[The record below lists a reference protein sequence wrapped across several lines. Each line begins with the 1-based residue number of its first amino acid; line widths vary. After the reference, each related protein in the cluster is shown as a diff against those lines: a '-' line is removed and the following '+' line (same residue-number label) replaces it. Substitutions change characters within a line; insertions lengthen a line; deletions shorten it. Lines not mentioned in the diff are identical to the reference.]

1 MRRSAVTPLLAAT
14 ALAVALA
21 GCSSVADPAL
31 LAGGSAPASL
41 GVAQSPDRALAS
53 LPAEAGAVVSVVE
66 RHGPDDV
73 VKQTVTLAGD
83 AARVGDNRIE
93 ITARRRD
100 GALGRVDAE
109 TIDAEMAEALP
120 GVAMTVS
127 PRVVTGPNG
136 PIGVA
141 TGSTGDVACLY
152 AWSTAEARPRAT
164 SSTRVLG
171 LEVSAV
177 TSNELSVRV
186 RLCRKGIGEE
196 RLAALAEGLR
206 LRTDLAVTSSRAA
219 MPVAGADALAS
230 AGYPTAVS
238 TAPIATAPTTPR
250 RAVEAPKPRATPR
263 TLAAVTPSSEPKPE
277 APATVA
283 APIPLPSGG

>member
-1 MRRSAVTPLLAAT
+1 MRRSAVLPLLAAT
-14 ALAVALA
+14 ALAAVLA
-21 GCSSVADPAL
+21 GCSSISDPAT
-31 LAGGSAPASL
+31 LAGGASATL
-41 GVAQSPDRALAS
+41 GVAQPADRALAT

-66 RHGPDDV
+66 RRGPDEV

-93 ITARRRD
+93 ITARERR
-100 GALGRVDAE
+100 GASSRIDAE
-109 TIDAEMAEALP
+109 TIEAEMAEALP
-120 GVAMTVS
+120 GVAMSVS
-127 PRVVTGPNG
+127 PRVVAGPNG

-141 TGSTGDVACLY
+141 TGSSGDVACLY
-152 AWSTAEARPRAT
+152 AWSTAEARPRVA

-171 LEVSAV
+171 LQVSAM

-186 RLCRKGIGEE
+186 RLCRKGVGEE

-206 LRTDLAVTSSRAA
+206 LRTDLAATSPSTAA
-219 MPVAGADALAS
+219 PIAGADALAS
-230 AGYPTAVS
+230 AGYPSAA
-238 TAPIATAPTTPR
+238 APIAAVPAAPRRVVETTKPRTAPR
-250 RAVEAPKPRATPR
+250 KI
-263 TLAAVTPSSEPKPE
+263 AAVAPTSDPKPE